1 MIVTLTIINSI
12 LLLLMIVLSI
22 SIRGNLSSNSSK
34 ELLSSIQVQQDR
46 LEKRLLDEIRE
57 FRKELTSTS
66 RQDREEL
73 SKTLSIVTKDLGTR
87 VTDGLTITTNTL
99 EKNIVKMQQD
109 NNKKLEEMRQTVDE
123 KLHNTLEKRLGESFK
138 IVSERLEMV
147 HQGLGEM
154 KTLATGVGDL
164 KKVLTNVKTRGT
176 WGEIQLENIIEQLLT
191 VEQYEKNVATKKGSN
206 DRVEFA
212 IKIPS
217 KDDINSII
225 YLPID
230 SKFPIEDYQRLLEF
244 EESGDI
250 EGMKEQSK
258 NLEQRIKLEAKT
270 IHQKYID
277 VPHTTDFAI
286 LFLPT
291 ESLYAEV
298 LRRPGLA
305 EFIQREYRIVVA
317 GPTTLSAILN
327 ALQVGFRTL
336 AIEKRSSEVWQTLG
350 MVKTEFGKFGDILE
364 KTRKK
369 LVEATN
375 TIDLAAHKSR
385 TISRKLKNVEEL
397 QVDDVELLDTF
408 VLSES

>member
-1 MIVTLTIINSI
+1 MLISLTILNCI
-12 LLLLMIVLSI
+12 LLLITIVLAL
-22 SIRGNLSSNSSK
+22 SIRGNLSANSSK
-34 ELLSSIQVQQDR
+34 ELLSSIQQQQDR

-57 FRKELTSTS
+57 FRREQTATS

-73 SKTLSIVTKDLGTR
+73 SKTLSLVTKDLGAR
-87 VTDGLTITTNTL
+87 VTEGLTTTTNTL
-99 EKNIVKMQQD
+99 EKNMVKMQQD
-109 NNKKLEEMRQTVDE
+109 NNSKLEEMRKTVDE

-138 IVSERLEMV
+138 LVSERLEQV

-154 KTLATGVGDL
+154 RNLATGVGDL
-164 KKVLTNVKTRGT
+164 KKVLTNVKTRGN

-191 VEQYEKNVATKKGSN
+191 IEQYEKNVATKKGSN

-217 KDDINSII
+217 KDDINSTI

-244 EESGDI
+244 EEAGNM
-250 EGMKEQSK
+250 EGMKEQLK

-270 IHQKYID
+270 ISQKYID
-277 VPHTTDFAI
+277 VPHTTDFGI

-317 GPTTLSAILN
+317 GPTTISAILN

-336 AIEKRSSEVWQTLG
+336 AIEKRSSEVWTTLG
-350 MVKTEFGKFGDILE
+350 MVKTEFGKFGEILE

-375 TIDLAAHKSR
+375 TIDLAAQKSR
-385 TISRKLKNVEEL
+385 TITRKLKSVEEL
-397 QVDDVELLDTF
+397 PVEDVDLLEIG
-408 VLSES
+408 LN

>member
-1 MIVTLTIINSI
+1 MLISLTIVNLI
-12 LLLLMIVLSI
+12 LLLITIVLTI
-22 SIRGNLSSNSSK
+22 SIRGNLTTNSTK
-34 ELLSSIQVQQDR
+34 ELLSSIQQQQDR
-46 LEKRLLDEIRE
+46 LEKRLLDEVRE
-57 FRKELTSTS
+57 FRKELTSSS

-73 SKTLSIVTKDLGTR
+73 SKTLNIVTKDLGTR
-87 VTDGLTITTNTL
+87 VTEGLAITTNTL

-109 NNKKLEEMRQTVDE
+109 NNKNLEEMRLTVDE

-138 IVSERLEMV
+138 IVSERLEKV
-147 HQGLGEM
+147 HEGLGEM
-154 KTLATGVGDL
+154 KSLATGVGDL

-206 DRVEFA
+206 DRIEFA

-217 KDDINSII
+217 KDDMNSSI

-230 SKFPIEDYQRLLEF
+230 SKFPIEDYQRLLDF
-244 EESGDI
+244 EELGDI

-270 IHQKYID
+270 INQKYIV

-298 LRRPGLA
+298 LKRPGLA
-305 EFIQREYRIVVA
+305 EFIQREHRIVVA
-317 GPTTLSAILN
+317 VPTTLSAILN

-375 TIDLAAHKSR
+375 TIDLAAQKSR
-385 TISRKLKNVEEL
+385 TISRKLKGVEEIP
-397 QVDDVELLDTF
+397 VDDVELLDPL
-408 VLSES
+408 VLAET